1 MPTSSK
7 AWKDD
12 EEPETIKLTAEDY
25 RNLCKQLDED
35 GAIEINHSDT
45 MDINIEGIRG
55 RWERYYN
62 HLLKPVRPSIMI
74 ALTRD

>member
-1 MPTSSK
+1 MLTSFK

-12 EEPETIKLTAEDY
+12 EELEVVGLTAKDY
-25 RNLCKQLDED
+25 YNLYQQLDKD
-35 GAIEINHSDT
+35 RAIEINYSEI
-45 MDINIEGIRG
+45 MDINIKEIRG

-62 HLLKPVRPSIMI
+62 HLLKPVWPSIII